1 MIAIIIWYNNN
12 NNDDDDDDNDENNKF
27 IDISKNNYFCAQ
39 FLSGWEEL

>member
-1 MIAIIIWYNNN
+1 MIAILIWYN
-12 NNDDDDDDNDENNKF
+12 DDDNDENNKY